1 MEKYM
6 QRVLKEKGHTIHTEY
21 NGQSFDWEIGCE
33 MTRDSED
40 VYYIKEQ
47 GADICLSENVYAS
60 SYNALDEIR
69 SMILDN
75 NSLTFM
81 FWDND
86 LVDDLDWEE
95 LCDELNLTFLYESE
109 EEVFDAWEVQVLP
122 SVREKYEADGV
133 PDRPARRESF
143 KNFIDCLAEN
153 GEISQDMACDICIPD
168 YLETE

>member
-21 NGQSFDWEIGCE
+21 NGQSFDWEIGYE
-33 MTRDSED
+33 MTRDSEE

-60 SYNALDEIR
+60 SWNALHEIR

-75 NSLTFM
+75 DSLTFM
-81 FWDND
+81 FWDNELLD
-86 LVDDLDWEE
+86 GLDWEE
-95 LCDELNLTFLYESE
+95 LCDELNLIFLYESE
-109 EEVFDAWEVQVLP
+109 EEVFDEWEKKILP
-122 SVREKYEADGV
+122 SAREAFEQDGV
-133 PDRPARRESF
+133 PDKPARRESF
-143 KNFIDCLAEN
+143 NNFIDCLAEN

-168 YLETE
+168 HLETK